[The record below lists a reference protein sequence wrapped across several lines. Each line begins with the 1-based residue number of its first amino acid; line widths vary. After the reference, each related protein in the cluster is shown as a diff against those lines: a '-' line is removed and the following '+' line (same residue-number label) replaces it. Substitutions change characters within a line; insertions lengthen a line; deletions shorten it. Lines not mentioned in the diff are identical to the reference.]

1 MVTDSGQ
8 IVVREQWDHPYKEGS
23 SFSDFGAILCTV
35 LCKLVVSLQMQN
47 RKTTDKISTFPNFP
61 NYSIV
66 VIADQRALRL
76 HFATDNQLA
85 KPCSTVALEVTSCSS
100 PLAPVS
106 CRVFSTAPV
115 RSSRIQYCSS
125 VSSRIQHCSITV
137 GPPTKMKLMPIID
150 ETPPT
155 KLKSN

>member
-1 MVTDSGQ
+1 MYLVQKNRINVRKIVADSAKWPCPQAAGT
-8 IVVREQWDHPYKEGS
+8 
-23 SFSDFGAILCTV
+23 TV

-85 KPCSTVALEVTSCSS
+85 KPSC
-100 PLAPVS
+100 
-106 CRVFSTAPV
+106 T
-115 RSSRIQYCSS
+115 RSGCKP
-125 VSSRIQHCSITV
+125 SI
-137 GPPTKMKLMPIID
+137 I
-150 ETPPT
+150 
-155 KLKSN
+155 